1 MSDTILHAS
10 CVSFNGR
17 AALITG
23 SSGSGKS
30 ALALELMAYGASLVA
45 DDRVVLRAQDGQITA
60 SAPDTIKGLIEARG
74 FGILNADPVD
84 HADVVVCIDL
94 DQRAHDRIPAMR
106 QFTILGCDIPL
117 FYAPDGV
124 HLGAAILQYLRA
136 GQSFR

>member
-1 MSDTILHAS
+1 VSDTILHAS

-74 FGILNADPVD
+74 FGILNADTVD

-94 DQRAHDRIPAMR
+94 GLITCPCRFCRGCLTGHHPGVRWR
-106 QFTILGCDIPL
+106 LGWMC
-117 FYAPDGV
+117 
-124 HLGAAILQYLRA
+124 AIVTLALIR
-136 GQSFR
+136 